1 MSPEPV
7 PIVANSVL
15 PANREPVSLRTADG
29 ETLVGELAL
38 PAELPALATII
49 CVHPLPTH
57 GGMMDSHVLRKMA
70 WRLPALAQTAILRF
84 NTRGTTSAAGT
95 STGEF
100 DAADGEQLDL
110 AAAVTFAADRGL
122 PTPWLVGWSFGT
134 DVILKY
140 GASDPARLHGVQG
153 AILLS
158 PPLRFTT
165 DVELQSWAADQA
177 RLVCII
183 PEFDDYLP
191 AEPARQRFAH
201 VPQAEIIVIPEGRH
215 LWVGERFVR
224 IVLDAIT
231 AVVVPEKAPLPDTWS
246 GPMTRWS
253 DL

>member
-1 MSPEPV
+1 MNQDAS

-15 PANREPVSLRTADG
+15 PAQREPLTLQTQDG
-29 ETLVGELAL
+29 VTLVAELAL
-38 PAELPALATII
+38 PMDTPPLATII

-70 WRLPALAQTAILRF
+70 WRLPALANIAILRF

-95 STGEF
+95 STGHF
-100 DAADGEQLDL
+100 DEARGEQLDV
-110 AAAVTFAADRGL
+110 AAAVAYVADLGL
-122 PTPWLVGWSFGT
+122 PKPWLVGWSFGT

-140 GASDPARLHGVQG
+140 GASDSQRLAQIHG

-158 PPLRFTT
+158 PPLRHTT
-165 DVELQSWAADQA
+165 DEELSVWASNGTPLIC
-177 RLVCII
+177 LV
-183 PEFDDYLP
+183 PELDDYLP
-191 AEPARQRFAH
+191 AEPARQRFAT
-201 VPQAEIIVIPEGRH
+201 VPQANVIVVDQARH

-231 AVVVPEKAPLPDTWS
+231 AIVVPERAPLPGEWS
-246 GPMTRWS
+246 GPMSRWS